1 MNLEL
6 QRLIDELQP
15 KKPRFRLRNSGVFL
29 LYFVLCS
36 LVWLHEKALDEAEL
50 LRLHPEADALSPKK
64 FAFGRKAIIAESKT
78 NLKGKIQA

>member
-6 QRLIDELQP
+6 QRLIGELQP
-15 KKPRFRLRNSGVFL
+15 KKPRFGLRNSGAFL

-50 LRLHPEADALSPKK
+50 LRLHPEADTLSPKK
-64 FAFGRKAIIAESKT
+64 FAFG
-78 NLKGKIQA
+78 